1 LTFDQIRDTFYA
13 DGGRIATGMTPER
26 WQEIKKVLD
35 GALGL
40 EPDER
45 AGYLDRACTEDALR
59 QEVEV
64 LLTAEREAGTEF
76 LNELQNFE
84 VTTTATSGG
93 SQSDVFHAWIGQQ
106 VGRYKIAQQIG
117 IGGMGEVYRAFRA
130 DDTYRKEV
138 ALKVVRGGEDSRFVI
153 NRFKNERQILAS
165 LDHPNIARLLD
176 GGATEDGVPYFVM
189 ELIDGLPIDEYC
201 DRHQLALNE
210 RLKLFLQICTAVQY
224 AHQRLIIHRDIK
236 PSNILV
242 TLDGT
247 PKLLDFGIA
256 KILDSEAATGQFE
269 PTLTVF
275 RLLTPGYASPEQIKG
290 EAITTASDVYSL
302 GIVLYELLTGRH
314 PYRRQNSTPQ
324 EIAHAACEIEPEKP
338 STAVRRKTTEDN
350 GNSQGSS
357 AVQQTGDSPEKQSRR
372 LRGDLD
378 NVVLMALRKEP
389 QRRYASV
396 EQFAEDI
403 RRHLE
408 SLPVFARPDTFSY
421 RASKFIARHTAAVL
435 AAIVVTVTVMAGL
448 AVTVHEARIARAQ
461 QARAEQRFNDVRELA
476 DSLLFDVHDSIQ
488 DLPGSTPAR
497 KLLVDRA
504 LRYLDS
510 LGRDASSDASLQRE
524 LATAYEKVGTVQ
536 GNPFGANLGD
546 TQGALESYRKALA
559 IRESLLRSNPSDI
572 DSEVAVA
579 RTQRLIAAI
588 IGNRGDPAS
597 ISQTKQ
603 ALTTAEQAFHIA
615 PSNPAVLQELQAS
628 YYLLAIL
635 LDGAGDY
642 QAAAGYLHKELPI
655 AEARLRAAP
664 EDRVLRREL
673 GRAEV
678 KLGYALA
685 RMGSRKEGLDYSH
698 RGVEVLESL
707 AADGTDAESRRWL
720 GMAHW
725 MLGDILLLNDDA
737 TGALQSY
744 QEELR
749 IVAPLAAADPT
760 NAVLQYDL
768 GCAHARVGNALAIL
782 GNQKSGV
789 VMFNRAVYM
798 FEAQLARD
806 PAYTEPRYGLAASNI
821 WMGEAFTRTGN
832 TAQALQSYERGL
844 AGSEQLALHSEGTG
858 TQAVCAGLRAK
869 IGFLQAKMGKR
880 DQASEEYQRALS
892 IAESIASANPN
903 ILEAQYS
910 LADTYSGLGELS
922 QMQALDLSQPI
933 EQQIRYWSEARSYF
947 QQSLDVW
954 QRIHN
959 PGARTP
965 VGFACGDPKFVAR
978 EIAQSDAALAKL
990 QSSKSSGSSAPR

>member
-1 LTFDQIRDTFYA
+1 
-13 DGGRIATGMTPER
+13 MTPER

-35 GALGL
+35 DVLELKPGDRALL
-40 EPDER
+40 
-45 AGYLDRACTEDALR
+45 LDRACANDASLR
-59 QEVEV
+59 KEVE
-64 LLTAEREAGTEF
+64 LLLAAEEEAGTQF
-76 LNELQNFE
+76 LNEPQNFE
-84 VTTTATSGG
+84 LTAADATSDGI
-93 SQSDVFHAWIGQQ
+93 SAEPVHTRIGQQ
-106 VGRYKIAQQIG
+106 VGPYKIVEQIG
-117 IGGMGEVYRAFRA
+117 VGGMGEVYRAFRA

-138 ALKVVRGGEDSRFVI
+138 ALKAVRGGQDSGFVVSRF
-153 NRFKNERQILAS
+153 RNERQILAS

-176 GGATEDGVPYFVM
+176 GGTTEDGVPYFVM
-189 ELIDGLPIDEYC
+189 ELIEGQPIDQYC
-201 DRHQLALNE
+201 DRRKLPVNE
-210 RLKLFLQICTAVQY
+210 RLKLFLQICSAVQY

-242 TLDGT
+242 TSSGT

-256 KILDSEAATGQFE
+256 KILDCEVPGQLE
-269 PTLTVF
+269 PTLTVY
-275 RLLTPGYASPEQIKG
+275 RILTPGYASPEQIKG
-290 EAITTASDVYSL
+290 EPITTASDVYSL
-302 GIVLYELLTGRH
+302 GIVLYELLTGWH
-314 PYRRQNSTPQ
+314 PYRRRNSTPQ
-324 EIAHAACEIEPEKP
+324 GIAHAACEVEPEKP
-338 STAVRRKTTEDN
+338 STAVRRRETI
-350 GNSQGSS
+350 QIRH
-357 AVQQTGDSPEKQSRR
+357 DSPPPSAAPQILSASAEKRSKS

-378 NVVLMALRKEP
+378 NIVLMALRKES

-396 EQFAEDI
+396 EQFAGDI

-408 SLPVFARPDTFSY
+408 SLPVLARTDTFGY
-421 RASKFIARHTAAVL
+421 RASKFVARHRAGVL
-435 AAIVVTVTVMAGL
+435 GAIVVTVTVIAGL
-448 AVTVHEARIARAQ
+448 TVTLHEAHIARAQ
-461 QARAEQRFNDVRELA
+461 QTRAEQRFNDVRELA
-476 DSLLFDVHDSIQ
+476 NSLMFDVHDSIQ

-510 LGRDASSDASLQRE
+510 LARDAASDESLQHE
-524 LATAYEKVGTVQ
+524 LGTAYEKVGTVQ

-559 IRESLLRSNPSDI
+559 IRQSLLHSNPGDI

-579 RTQRLIAAI
+579 RTQRLIAAV

-603 ALTTAEQAFHIA
+603 ALATAEQAFHIA

-725 MLGDILLLNDDA
+725 MLGDILLLDDDA
-737 TGALQSY
+737 AGALQSY

-749 IVAPLAAADPT
+749 IVAPLASADPT

-806 PAYTEPRYGLAASNI
+806 PAYTEPRYGLAASHI

-844 AGSEQLALHSEGTG
+844 AGSEQLALHSEGTS

-910 LADTYSGLGELS
+910 LADAYSGLAELS
-922 QMQALDLSQPI
+922 QMQASDFSQPVQ
-933 EQQIRYWSEARSYF
+933 QQIRYWSEARTYF
-947 QQSLDVW
+947 QHSLDAW
-954 QRIHN
+954 KGIPN

-965 VGFACGDPKFVAR
+965 VGFACGDPKLVAR
-978 EIAQSDAALAKL
+978 EIAQSDAALARL
-990 QSSKSSGSSAPR
+990 QSSKSSGSSALR

>member
-1 LTFDQIRDTFYA
+1 
-13 DGGRIATGMTPER
+13 MTPER
-26 WQEIKKVLD
+26 WQEIK
-35 GALGL
+35 GALNGAL
-40 EPDER
+40 ELNPGER
-45 AGYLDRACTEDALR
+45 AAFLDRACANDASLR

-64 LLTAEREAGTEF
+64 LLASDQDVGAAF
-76 LNELQNFE
+76 LNECQDFKLIFE
-84 VTTTATSGG
+84 STTDSTSSAKLLEPSGT
-93 SQSDVFHAWIGQQ
+93 WIGQR
-106 VGRYKIAQQIG
+106 VGPYKIVQQIG

-138 ALKVVRGGEDSRFVI
+138 ALKVVRGGEDSRFVV

-165 LDHPNIARLLD
+165 LDHPNIARLHD

-189 ELIDGLPIDEYC
+189 ELIDGVPIDEYC
-201 DRHQLALNE
+201 DRHKLAVNE
-210 RLKLFLQICTAVQY
+210 RLKLFLQICSAVQY

-242 TLDGT
+242 TSDGT

-256 KILDSEAATGQFE
+256 KILDSEAVTGQFE
-269 PTLTVF
+269 PTLTVL

-290 EAITTASDVYSL
+290 ETITTVSDVYSL

-324 EIAHAACEIEPEKP
+324 EITHAACEIEPEKP
-338 STAVRRKTTEDN
+338 STAVRRVKTTA
-350 GNSQGSS
+350 GHCNSQGSS
-357 AVQQTGDSPEKQSRR
+357 AVPHAGDSPERQSRR

-421 RASKFIARHTAAVL
+421 RTSKFMVRHTAAVL
-435 AAIVVTVTVMAGL
+435 AAIVVTMTVMAGL
-448 AVTVHEARIARAQ
+448 AVTLHEARIARAQ
-461 QARAEQRFNDVRELA
+461 QDRAEQRFNDVRELA
-476 DSLLFDVHDSIQ
+476 NSLMFDVHDSIQ

-510 LGRDASSDASLQRE
+510 LARDAASDESLQHE
-524 LATAYEKVGTVQ
+524 LGTAYEKVGTVQ

-559 IRESLLRSNPSDI
+559 IRQSLLHSNPSDI

-603 ALTTAEQAFHIA
+603 ALATAEQAFHIA
-615 PSNPAVLQELQAS
+615 PSNPAVLEELQAS

-642 QAAAGYLHKELPI
+642 QAAAGYLHEELPI

-737 TGALQSY
+737 TGALRSY

-806 PAYTEPRYGLAASNI
+806 PAYTEPRYGLAASHI

-844 AGSEQLALHSEGTG
+844 AGSEQLALHSEGTS

-880 DQASEEYQRALS
+880 DQASEEYQHALS

-910 LADTYSGLGELS
+910 LADAYSGLGELS
-922 QMQALDLSQPI
+922 QMQALYLSQPI

-978 EIAQSDAALAKL
+978 EIAQSDAALTKL

>member
-1 LTFDQIRDTFYA
+1 
-13 DGGRIATGMTPER
+13 MTPER
-26 WQEIKKVLD
+26 WQEIKKLLD
-35 GALGL
+35 GALELKPG
-40 EPDER
+40 ER
-45 AGYLDRACTEDALR
+45 AAYLDHACTDNALR

-64 LLTAEREAGTEF
+64 LLTAERDAGPEF
-76 LNELQNFE
+76 LNEPQSFAR
-84 VTTTATSGG
+84 TTTPTSTR
-93 SQSDVFHAWIGQQ
+93 SQSDLADRRIGQQ
-106 VGRYKIAQQIG
+106 VGRYKIVKQIG
-117 IGGMGEVYRAFRA
+117 IGGMGEVYRAFRD

-138 ALKVVRGGEDSRFVI
+138 ALKVVRSGDDSRFVV

-165 LDHPNIARLLD
+165 LDHPNIARLHD

-201 DRHQLALNE
+201 DRHNLAVSE
-210 RLKLFLQICTAVQY
+210 RLKQFLDVCSAVQY

-242 TLDGT
+242 TLEGT

-256 KILDSEAATGQFE
+256 KILDSDAVTGQFE
-269 PTLTVF
+269 PTLTVL
-275 RLLTPGYASPEQIKG
+275 RLLTPAYASPEQIKG
-290 EAITTASDVYSL
+290 ETITTASDVYSL
-302 GIVLYELLTGRH
+302 GIVLYELLTGCH
-314 PYRRQNSTPQ
+314 PYRRQKSTPQ
-324 EIAHAACEIEPEKP
+324 EIARAACEIEFEKP
-338 STAVRRKTTEDN
+338 STAARRLTTTGRN
-350 GNSQGSS
+350 GNSQASS
-357 AVQQTGDSPEKQSRR
+357 TVPQVGDSPEKRSRR

-378 NVVLMALRKEP
+378 NIALMAIRKEP

-408 SLPVFARPDTFSY
+408 NLPVLARPDTFRY
-421 RASKFIARHTAAVL
+421 RTSKFIARHSAAVM
-435 AAIVVTVTVMAGL
+435 AAIVVIFTVMTGL
-448 AVTVHEARIARAQ
+448 AVTLHEARIARAQ
-461 QARAEQRFNDVRELA
+461 QARAERRFNDVRELA
-476 DSLLFDVHDSIQ
+476 NSLLFDVHDSIQ

-510 LGRDASSDASLQRE
+510 LSQDAASDLSLQRE
-524 LATAYEKVGTVQ
+524 LAIAYEKVGTVQ

-559 IRESLLRSNPSDI
+559 IREFVLQNNPSDI

-579 RTQRLIAAI
+579 RTQRLTAAI
-588 IGNRGDPAS
+588 AGNRGDPAS
-597 ISQTKQ
+597 ISQSKQ
-603 ALTTAEQAFHIA
+603 ALATAERAFRIA
-615 PSNPAVLQELQAS
+615 PWNSSVLQELQAS

-642 QAAAGYLHKELPI
+642 RAAAAYLQKELPI

-664 EDRVLRREL
+664 EDRSLRREL

-678 KLGYALA
+678 KFGYALA

-698 RGVEVLESL
+698 RGIQALGSL
-707 AADGTDAESRRWL
+707 AVDSNDSESRRWL

-725 MLGDILLLNDDA
+725 MLGDILLLAGDA
-737 TGALQSY
+737 KGALQSY
-744 QEELR
+744 QEQLR

-768 GCAHARVGNALAIL
+768 GCSHARVGNALAI
-782 GNQKSGV
+782 SGEQTSGL
-789 VMFNRAVYM
+789 VMFDRAVHM

-806 PAYTEPRYGLAASNI
+806 PAYTEPRFCLAASRI
-821 WMGEAFTRTGN
+821 WMGEAFNRTGN
-832 TAQALQSYERGL
+832 TALALQSYEKGL
-844 AGSEQLALHSEGTG
+844 AGWEPLALNSGGTG
-858 TQAVCAGLRAK
+858 IEAACAGIRARTGFLMAK
-869 IGFLQAKMGKR
+869 IGKRGQAFEDYR
-880 DQASEEYQRALS
+880 RALK

-910 LADTYSGLGELS
+910 LADAYSGFAELS
-922 QMQALDLSQPI
+922 QMRASDNSQPVQ
-933 EQQIRYWSEARSYF
+933 QQIRYWNEARSNF
-947 QQSLDVW
+947 QHSLDAW
-954 QRIHN
+954 KKIPN

-965 VGFACGDPKFVAR
+965 VGFACGNPKFVAR